1 MPESSSGLV
10 RMNPDGT
17 ISITVAGTRHTLRQI
32 TLGEHRKLRE
42 LYNEVTA
49 EVTDYHDFDARP
61 ALAKAREAITA
72 ADTKA
77 ARAKARKALADVQ
90 RSQDIVVQG
99 AWARW
104 WREAIGTLSTKKLPE
119 PSPDDLADGLEP
131 WMVDTPA
138 SIRPMFEH
146 WRSVPLEGS
155 SDESLAETLSRLGG
169 LSA

>member
-1 MPESSSGLV
+1 MAEEGLV
-10 RMNPDGT
+10 RFNPDGT
-17 ISITVAGTRHTLRQI
+17 IGLTVSGTRHTLRQI

-49 EVTDYHDFDARP
+49 EVTDYLDFDARP
-61 ALAKAREAITA
+61 ALVKAREAITA

-77 ARAKARKALADVQ
+77 ARAKARKTLADVQ
-90 RSQDIVVQG
+90 RAQDIVVQG

-104 WREAIGTLSTKKLPE
+104 WREAIGTLSTRKLPE
-119 PSPDDLADGLEP
+119 PSPDDPADGLEP
-131 WMVDTPA
+131 WMVDTPT

-155 SDESLAETLSRLGG
+155 SDESLAETLSLLRG

>member
-1 MPESSSGLV
+1 MAEGLSGLV
-10 RMNPDGT
+10 DFRKDGT
-17 ISITVAGTRHTLRQI
+17 IGITVGGTRHTLRQI

-49 EVTDYHDFDARP
+49 EVTDYLDFDARP
-61 ALAKAREAITA
+61 ALVKARDAITA

-90 RSQDIVVQG
+90 RAQDIVVQG

-104 WREAIGTLSTKKLPE
+104 WREAIGTLSTRKLPE
-119 PSPDDLADGLEP
+119 PSPDDPADGLEP
-131 WMVDTPA
+131 WMVDTPT

-155 SDESLAETLSRLGG
+155 SDESLAETLSLLRG